1 MIHPAWA
8 GSGSVWI
15 PGGCN
20 PSVWVRSGW
29 IRWILWVRGSAA
41 LCQRRRLRDA
51 RGYAGLIA
59 ARELPRDRTTLLVRL
74 MAAGPLLAS
83 AVPEVAR
90 LPADAA
96 ERAVAEP
103 ILLQF
108 ERMLGQQ
115 ATRTSDEQ
123 EFLTAM
129 QHTWED
135 ARTESRTET
144 QAKAVL
150 TVLRVRGI
158 AVPDAARQRIQAE
171 RDLARL
177 ERWHERAIVA
187 SSIAEVIDDDPN
199 ATR

>member
-1 MIHPAWA
+1 MVNAHLYSEMRAVACPWLAMLSTSAAA
-8 GSGSVWI
+8 GSDDDDAPAV
-15 PGGCN
+15 
-20 PSVWVRSGW
+20 
-29 IRWILWVRGSAA
+29 A
-41 LCQRRRLRDA
+41 L
-51 RGYAGLIA
+51 

-129 QHTWED
+129 QHTWEG
-135 ARTESRTET
+135 ARTESRT
-144 QAKAVL
+144 
-150 TVLRVRGI
+150 
-158 AVPDAARQRIQAE
+158 
-171 RDLARL
+171 
-177 ERWHERAIVA
+177 
-187 SSIAEVIDDDPN
+187 
-199 ATR
+199 

>member
-1 MIHPAWA
+1 MDPV
-8 GSGSVWI
+8 G
-15 PGGCN
+15 P
-20 PSVWVRSGW
+20 R
-29 IRWILWVRGSAA
+29 VRGAVAA
-41 LCQRRRLRDA
+41 TAVEGRA
-51 RGYAGLIA
+51 GYAGLIA

-123 EFLTAM
+123 EFLTA
-129 QHTWED
+129 
-135 ARTESRTET
+135 
-144 QAKAVL
+144 
-150 TVLRVRGI
+150 
-158 AVPDAARQRIQAE
+158 
-171 RDLARL
+171 
-177 ERWHERAIVA
+177 
-187 SSIAEVIDDDPN
+187 IDDDSN

>member
-1 MIHPAWA
+1 
-8 GSGSVWI
+8 
-15 PGGCN
+15 
-20 PSVWVRSGW
+20 
-29 IRWILWVRGSAA
+29 
-41 LCQRRRLRDA
+41 LRDA

-96 ERAVAEP
+96 AERAVAEP

-129 QHTWED
+129 QRPWED

-144 QAKAVL
+144 QVKAVL

-187 SSIAEVIDDDPN
+187 SSIAEVIDDDPS

>member
-1 MIHPAWA
+1 VIHPAWA

-29 IRWILWVRGSAA
+29 IRWILWVRGAAA
-41 LCQRRRLRDA
+41 LCQRGRLRDA

-103 ILLQF
+103 ILLLI
-108 ERMLGQQ
+108 RPIGPRADLRLRGSQ
-115 ATRTSDEQ
+115 ASN
-123 EFLTAM
+123 FA
-129 QHTWED
+129 
-135 ARTESRTET
+135 
-144 QAKAVL
+144 
-150 TVLRVRGI
+150 
-158 AVPDAARQRIQAE
+158 P
-171 RDLARL
+171 
-177 ERWHERAIVA
+177 
-187 SSIAEVIDDDPN
+187 
-199 ATR
+199 